1 MQQWRRARAR
11 PGYVNVIADRA
22 TRVGVHTRT
31 RRASLQPKAML
42 AGEPTAVQ
50 QS

>member
-1 MQQWRRARAR
+1 MAAGAGQAWLRQRDR
-11 PGYVNVIADRA
+11 GADRA

-42 AGEPTAVQ
+42 AGEPTAMQ